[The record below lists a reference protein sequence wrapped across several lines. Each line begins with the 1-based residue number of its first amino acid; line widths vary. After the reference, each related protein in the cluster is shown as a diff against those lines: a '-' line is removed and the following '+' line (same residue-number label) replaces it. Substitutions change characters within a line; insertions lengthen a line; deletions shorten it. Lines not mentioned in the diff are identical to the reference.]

1 LPAATITPGSETL
14 SFNVASPAPPFGSH
28 SRRHG
33 SIENHCFPASS
44 ATFEQSSFSLLPK
57 SDHQASKT
65 QILRRQCLQKQ
76 SDALLQA
83 RKPRS
88 GNSRHVPLVSRA
100 LSDQVSPSSP
110 GEDGQEKIKSKKGAR
125 KKIAVFVS
133 GGGSNYK
140 AIQAAIE
147 AGKVNGEVVV
157 VVSDKPGTLKLNQ
170 ASFCFVNL
178 NTMSGTY
185 CYIKLE
191 LVNA

>member
-1 LPAATITPGSETL
+1 MIRPGSEIL

-28 SRRHG
+28 SRIHC
-33 SIENHCFPASS
+33 SIENHCFPATSV
-44 ATFEQSSFSLLPK
+44 AFEQSFFSLLPR

-65 QILRRQCLQKQ
+65 QILHRQRLQKQ
-76 SDALLQA
+76 RDALLPA
-83 RKPRS
+83 RESRS

-100 LSDQVSPSSP
+100 VSDQVNPSSL
-110 GEDGQEKIKSKKGAR
+110 GEDGQEKIKGKKDAR

-157 VVSDKPGTLKLNQ
+157 VVSDKPGTLMLNQ
-170 ASFCFVNL
+170 ASFCFLTL
-178 NTMSGTY
+178 NTLAGTH
-185 CYIKLE
+185 CCLMLE
-191 LVNA
+191 VFNS